1 MQQFGKQVLFITGVQ
16 SFVNT
21 ESWQKLRTQIG
32 KQGFRYKRV
41 SIESEP
47 SPNIIDGIVRQFSE
61 MSVDMV
67 VAIGGG
73 SVLDAGKAIS
83 AMLNRIESVVEYLE
97 DIGSKVHDGRKIPF
111 IAVPTT
117 SGTGSEATKNAVIS
131 KVGKNGF
138 KKSLRHNAFVPNI
151 ALVDPELTLTTPF
164 SVTAACGMDAL
175 TQLIESFVSTQA
187 SPMTDALDR
196 GAFSVLENALVLAC
210 IDRPNDIELRCQISY
225 AAYVSGLTLA
235 NAGLG
240 LIHGFASI
248 IGGKFNIPH
257 GVICGTLLAPV
268 CRSNIETMI
277 NNDSKNI
284 ALKKYGE
291 IANFLDP
298 SNQFRGHK
306 EGEKAHHLVSI
317 LEAWTTWL
325 KIPNLGIFGVTF
337 KDVDR
342 IINEVGLKN
351 NPIQLSD
358 RQLIDILKSRL

>member
-1 MQQFGKQVLFITGVQ
+1 MIDFKFCANPHIVFVPGCINQLPELMQRFGKQVLFITGVQ

-117 SGTGSEATKNAVIS
+117 SGTGSEATKNAVIT
-131 KVGKNGF
+131 KVGKDGF

-151 ALVDPELTLTTPF
+151 AMVEDRK
-164 SVTAACGMDAL
+164 SV
-175 TQLIESFVSTQA
+175 V
-187 SPMTDALDR
+187 
-196 GAFSVLENALVLAC
+196 
-210 IDRPNDIELRCQISY
+210 
-225 AAYVSGLTLA
+225 
-235 NAGLG
+235 
-240 LIHGFASI
+240 
-248 IGGKFNIPH
+248 
-257 GVICGTLLAPV
+257 
-268 CRSNIETMI
+268 
-277 NNDSKNI
+277 
-284 ALKKYGE
+284 
-291 IANFLDP
+291 
-298 SNQFRGHK
+298 
-306 EGEKAHHLVSI
+306 
-317 LEAWTTWL
+317 
-325 KIPNLGIFGVTF
+325 
-337 KDVDR
+337 
-342 IINEVGLKN
+342 
-351 NPIQLSD
+351 
-358 RQLIDILKSRL
+358 